1 MEDITDPIIVKQRM
15 RNRIIEQFETIS
27 SDGFSKLGI
36 SKAISLWDFFVN
48 EDMKHYIS
56 EPVFSLNEIKAIWNF
71 DSIWE
76 STNIEEIDDQFNPQ
90 TYSLYPE
97 IETLVLAAQDS
108 LEVFKVRGEMPEDE
122 NIFTH

>member
-1 MEDITDPIIVKQRM
+1 MEENADPIIVKQRM
-15 RNRIIEQFETIS
+15 RNHIIEQFETIS
-27 SDGFSKLGI
+27 NDGFSKLGI

-48 EDMKHYIS
+48 EDMKDYIC
-56 EPVFSLNEIKAIWNF
+56 EPVFSLNEIKAIWKF

-76 STNIEEIDDQFNPQ
+76 STNIEGIDDQFNSQ

-97 IETLVLAAQDS
+97 IEALVLAAQDS
-108 LEVFKVRGEMPEDE
+108 LEVFKKRGEMPEDK